1 MNDETNKQE
10 QTPYLSALIDYV
22 KGNPTPFD
30 VPGHKLG
37 GMDNDLSR
45 YISKEIF
52 AYDANAPIGL
62 DNLYNAKGVL
72 KEAQDLAAQACKAER
87 CFFSVNGT
95 TGGILTV
102 ILACL
107 YSKDKI
113 ILPRNIHK
121 SVVNALI
128 VSGAIPI
135 FVKPDID
142 EDLGIACGMK
152 SEDVI
157 AAMDENPTAKA
168 VFVINPTYFGIV
180 SDLKKIVTE
189 AHKRNMIVICDEAH
203 GSNFYFSDEL
213 PCSAMAAGADI
224 TAMSMHKNSGSL
236 TQTSLI
242 MMQGNRVEYA
252 EVKRAFAMFSST
264 SPNPLLL
271 ASLDAARKEMALHG
285 KELIHENLKLA
296 KYAREELNKIPGV
309 AVYGREYIQ
318 KRNNS
323 GVYGMDE
330 TKLVIDTRG
339 LGLYGYEVY
348 RKIRELCNVQMELGE
363 VSVVLACIGPGSKKE
378 HIDALIHGFKVLS
391 DKYYQ
396 KDGRAD
402 IPQYKYS
409 YPENLVS
416 PRVAYDAPHKV
427 VYLKDSIGE
436 ISAETVMAYP
446 PGIPLV
452 IPGEVITDDAVRLIE
467 FYKNEGGEVLKDTRQ
482 DQIKVIDR
490 ENWYLNDDL
499 LHSYKEL

>member
-1 MNDETNKQE
+1 MANESNEQE
-10 QTPYLSALIDYV
+10 RTPYLTALIEYV
-22 KGNPTPFD
+22 KADPTPFD

-37 GMDNDLSR
+37 GMENDLSR
-45 YISKEIF
+45 YVSKEVF

-72 KEAQDLAAQACKAER
+72 KEAQDLAAKACKADR

-107 YSKDKI
+107 YDKDKI

-142 EDLGIACGMK
+142 EDLGVACGMK

-157 AAMDENPTAKA
+157 AAMEENPTAKA
-168 VFVINPTYFGIV
+168 VFVINPTYFGVV
-180 SDLKKIVTE
+180 SDLKKIVKE

-213 PCSAMAAGADI
+213 PSSAMEAGADI
-224 TAMSMHKNSGSL
+224 TAISMHKNSGSL

-242 MMQGNRVEYA
+242 LMQGDRVEYA

-285 KELIHENLKLA
+285 QELIHKNLELA

-309 AVYGREYIQ
+309 VVYGSEYID
-318 KRNNS
+318 KRHNS
-323 GVYGMDE
+323 GVYGIDE

-363 VSVVLACIGPGSKKE
+363 VSVVLACIGPGTSKK
-378 HIDALIHGFKVLS
+378 HIDNLIEGFKVLS
-391 DKYYQ
+391 NRYYQ
-396 KDGRAD
+396 KDDRAD

-409 YPENLVS
+409 YPDNLVS

-452 IPGEVITDDAVRLIE
+452 IPGEIITDDAIKLIE
-467 FYKNEGGEVLKDTRQ
+467 FYKSEGGEVLKDTRQ
-482 DQIKVIDR
+482 DQIKIIDR
-490 ENWYLNDDL
+490 ENWYLNEDL
-499 LHSYKEL
+499 LQSYK